1 MAVLPLPAIAD
12 GGGGTDHLN
21 CVMEMDLCCGN
32 WYKLDQTG
40 LMNSLCVSHSLARR
54 HH

>member
-1 MAVLPLPAIAD
+1 MTGLSIPAITD
-12 GGGGTDHLN
+12 SGGGTDHLN
-21 CVMEMDLCCGN
+21 CVIEMDLCCVN

-40 LMNSLCVSHSLARR
+40 LMNFLCVSHSLAHR